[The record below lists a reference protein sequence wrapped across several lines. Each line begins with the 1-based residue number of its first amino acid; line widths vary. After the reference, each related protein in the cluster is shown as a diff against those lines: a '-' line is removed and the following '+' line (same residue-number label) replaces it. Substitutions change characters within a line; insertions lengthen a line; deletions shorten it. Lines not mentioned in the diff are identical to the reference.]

1 MGAVKR
7 EISFKNLDDQEVT
20 ETWYFSL
27 DEEDAANTDLAHRPD
42 LSEYLAAV
50 DKNRDAREVMNIWKT
65 LLWASVGKREGNLL
79 VKDEQ
84 VLREFKFGGAY
95 KQLFAEL
102 VDDPNAGMDFFLKIM
117 PDKVQKKVAEEQ
129 AKTYDTDQMMAMS
142 QEEFDAV
149 FGTDDTKWDRDVL
162 LVAMRRKNAPKSNAA

>member
-7 EISFKNLDDQEVT
+7 EISFKNLDGEDVT

-42 LSEYLAAV
+42 LSEYLSTV
-50 DKNRDAREVMNIWKT
+50 DKNRDAKEVMNIWKT

-79 VKDEQ
+79 IKDEK

-102 VDDPNAGMDFFLKIM
+102 VEDPDAGMHFFLKIM
-117 PDKVQKKVAEEQ
+117 PDKVQKQVAAETS
-129 AKTYDTDQMMAMS
+129 KTYNTDEMMAMS
-142 QEEFDAV
+142 DEEFDKI

-162 LVAMRRKNAPKSNAA
+162 LVAMRRKNASKAA